1 MKGQLSQSIEWSLNR
16 RDPFSTS
23 VYRRVES
30 KLKINMHQM
39 QQDNNLGIPS
49 CATERPRSMIKWTPE
64 LNVNEATERKGEGG
78 ERHICP
84 LLFRA

>member
-16 RDPFSTS
+16 GDPFSTS

-39 QQDNNLGIPS
+39 QHDNNLSIPS

-64 LNVNEATERKGEGG
+64 LNVNEGNERKGEGG